1 MNRRGLYFGIAH
13 SLLFVVFKLFIL
25 YGGYSLT
32 RFGWFYSNVVGVFLI
47 YPFFYFAIKSARD
60 KDYGGVIGGKEAM
73 RVALTVFA
81 VAAVLTSIYNYFEF
95 QYSGKDLAIQYYNS
109 QQFMDFLKSQPKV
122 KPEDYQK
129 IIQEQIKVAEVSA
142 LKATTGKLF
151 SFTILALGG
160 AFVTSVF
167 MKRR

>member
-1 MNRRGLYFGIAH
+1 MNRRGLYFGIAY
-13 SLLFVVFKLFIL
+13 SLVFIAFKLFIL

-47 YPFFYFAIKSARD
+47 YPFFYLAIKSARD
-60 KDYGGVIGGKEAM
+60 KDHGGVIGGKEAM

-81 VAAVLTSIYNYFEF
+81 VAAVITGVYNYFEF
-95 QYSGKDLAIQYYNS
+95 QYSGKNLAIQYYNS
-109 QQFMDFLKSQPKV
+109 QQFLDFLKNQPKV

-129 IIQEQIKVAEVSA
+129 IIQEQIKTAEVSA

-160 AFVTSVF
+160 AFITSVF